1 MIFKLDP
8 TLSSL
13 LASTFIGGG
22 GSDNAM
28 ALRLADNGDILVT
41 GITASSNFPT
51 TSGSFQA
58 SFYGGAATHGW
69 AIPKA
74 ARPAIPVGSDVL
86 DQGNLTKDVERLYS
100 IAIFAS

>member
-1 MIFKLDP
+1 MISKLDP
-8 TLSSL
+8 TCSSL

-58 SFYGGAATHGW
+58 SFSGGQRRMGGQYR
-69 AIPKA
+69 K
-74 ARPAIPVGSDVL
+74 
-86 DQGNLTKDVERLYS
+86 LYDLQ
-100 IAIFAS
+100 FR